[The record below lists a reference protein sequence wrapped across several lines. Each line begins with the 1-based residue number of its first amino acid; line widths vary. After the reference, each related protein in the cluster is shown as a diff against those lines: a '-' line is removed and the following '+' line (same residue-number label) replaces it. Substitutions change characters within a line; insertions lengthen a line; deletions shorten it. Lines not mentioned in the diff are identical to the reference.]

1 MMRAIVFKSYP
12 LKLNYYSYNVW
23 KIQNVKIQM
32 YKQNKKDRLKKVMDE
47 INESDRKSSQ
57 IGMIKYR
64 TFYSEIMTVPNLI
77 TLSRIMI
84 SPYLGWLIYTVYLSV
99 I

>member
-12 LKLNYYSYNVW
+12 LRLNYYSYNVW

>member
-1 MMRAIVFKSYP
+1 MRAIVFKSYP
-12 LKLNYYSYNVW
+12 LRLNYYSYNVW